1 MKPKLTHIGLCVEN
15 IETSAA
21 FYKRYVDLDVIS
33 QRQENEMRVAWLG
46 NPAVNSTF
54 IIVLLEMEHQQSE
67 SPSFHHLGLQVE
79 SKEEVDAIAQT
90 AKQDGILIEDP
101 ADHGPVAG
109 YLCIVR
115 DPDGNGVEFSYGQEV
130 FKALSSSGAPSSSQT

>member
-1 MKPKLTHIGLCVEN
+1 MKPKLTHIGLCVGN

-21 FYKRYVDLDVIS
+21 FYKQYADLEIIS
-33 QRQENEMRVAWLG
+33 QRQEHEMRVAWLG

-54 IIVLLEMEHQQSE
+54 IIVLLEMNHQQSE
-67 SPSFHHLGLQVE
+67 SPSFHHLGLQVDT
-79 SKEEVDAIAQT
+79 KDQVDAVAQT
-90 AKQDGILIEDP
+90 ARQDGILIEEP

-109 YLCIVR
+109 YLCVIR

-130 FKALSSSGAPSSSQT
+130 FEALNSKTQFS